1 MILAKRILLYI
12 GIAIVVFIIAYYL
25 HMYILK
31 MSEVNMPFDL
41 LSIYLFQAIASLLII
56 ITFEMIASLNTQ
68 FKDQLGFLY
77 LGSIAVK
84 MLFFGIFFRDL
95 LFSSIDL
102 SKMDS
107 LSMLIPMFIFI
118 FFEVVIIAKIL
129 NRIT

>member
-12 GIAIVVFIIAYYL
+12 GIAIVVFIIAHYL
-25 HMYILK
+25 HLYILQV
-31 MSEVNMPFDL
+31 SEVNMPFDL
-41 LSIYLFQAIASLLII
+41 LPMYLFQAIASLLII
-56 ITFEMIASLNTQ
+56 ITFEMIASINTQ

-84 MLFFGIFFRDL
+84 ILFFGIFFRDL

-107 LSMLIPMFIFI
+107 LSLLIPMFIFT
-118 FFEVVIIAKIL
+118 FFEVVIIVKIL
-129 NRIT
+129 NRTT